1 MASDP
6 LDGYQ
11 FSEGFVF
18 MCSSLTEQECF
29 KRSLFGQTT
38 FKWHLVQNIQ
48 PDTALFLLNFS
59 DPKIMHGVFVPD
71 GEPQKPIMKNA
82 WNGRY
87 PAQIRFKRIAHM
99 TTRAPRICSRMYG
112 EFLTQEEVWDII
124 GEMRKPK
131 LGNKIKVGFSEKKKG
146 RKIQL
151 KSVSSFRGWGSVS
164 SPSASQSPHVK
175 KSVSGSMA
183 SIASGTWS
191 PHPAS
196 SPVVMTPPPRER
208 PPASSPPV
216 AFPSLPHRS
225 APATSPSSPNFEP
238 TTPPSKSPRNTSEIV
253 DPQLNPHSTLDIM
266 DRKPKYPLWERFC
279 EGDKDLDEGKLCRSK
294 LLKHLDEVSE
304 QLKKKNATKELQKQL
319 KLLQEEFWKF
329 HHWILSCRIKETLGA
344 GDLSDTDSASM
355 LSTEI

>member
-48 PDTALFLLNFS
+48 PDTALFLLNFT
-59 DPKIMHGVFVPD
+59 DPKIMHGVFVSD
-71 GEPQKPIMKNA
+71 GEPQKPILKNA
-82 WNGRY
+82 WNGRF

-124 GEMRKPK
+124 GEMRRPK
-131 LGNKIKVGFSEKKKG
+131 RGNKIKLSFSEKKKG

-151 KSVSSFRGWGSVS
+151 KTVSSFKGWGSVS

-175 KSVSGSMA
+175 KSALGSMA
-183 SIASGTWS
+183 SIVSGTWS
-191 PHPAS
+191 PAAP
-196 SPVVMTPPPRER
+196 PVAMTPPPRER
-208 PPASSPPV
+208 PASSPPV
-216 AFPSLPHRS
+216 EFPSLPPRS
-225 APATSPSSPNFEP
+225 PPTMPSSPKFEP
-238 TTPPSKSPRNTSEIV
+238 STPLSMSPRSTSEINLAE
-253 DPQLNPHSTLDIM
+253 PGSKH
-266 DRKPKYPLWERFC
+266 PLWDRFC
-279 EGDKDLDEGKLCRSK
+279 QGDKNFEQGKICRSK
-294 LLKHLDEVSE
+294 LMKRLDEVRQE
-304 QLKKKNATKELQKQL
+304 LRKKNATKELQQQF

-329 HHWILSCRIKETLGA
+329 HHWLLSYRIKETLGT